1 MPISILKQTETIAV
15 VKVFGAGGTINLST
29 DLLSPTMI
37 IQGTPT
43 VNIIFAQW
51 NISPGAADVISVTRN
66 GISVLNLHQN
76 AGELDLSG
84 NGGYADTT
92 GNTFPL
98 VVTITGLGEAYFTL
112 RKASGYKSRIE
123 PETFSSYDN
132 TSVVGS

>member
-1 MPISILKQTETIAV
+1 MV
-15 VKVFGAGGTINLST
+15 
-29 DLLSPTMI
+29 

-51 NISPGAADVISVTRN
+51 NISPGAADRITVTRN

-76 AGELDLSG
+76 AGEIDLSG

-123 PETFSSYDN
+123 PETFGSYDN
-132 TSVVGS
+132 PAVVGS